1 MKKLRNFIFS
11 ICSLVSFVILGPML
25 VNGYSLCRALINGYS
40 IERPLYSLLAII
52 LVAIVLY
59 RPMWKAKDMFRFDMA
74 HEFDSAQR
82 LIFGGLAMCF
92 ITCFSEISQ
101 MHEFGYDNPII
112 LWLFNG
118 WFIFVMSFF
127 ALVILIFGFGV
138 GRTD

>member
-11 ICSLVSFVILGPML
+11 VWSLVSFVILGPVL
-25 VNGYSLCRALINGYS
+25 VSGYSLCRALMSGYS
-40 IERPLYSLLAII
+40 IERPLYSLLAIV
-52 LVAIVLY
+52 LVAILLY
-59 RPMWKAKDMFRFDMA
+59 RPMWKAEDMFRFDMA
-74 HEFDSAQR
+74 HEFESVHR
-82 LIFGGLAMCF
+82 LIFGGMGMCF
-92 ITCFSEISQ
+92 ITSFSEISQ
-101 MHEFGYDNPII
+101 THEFGYDNPIM